1 MLTLKLGNNLHIC
14 NNQVISYYTV
24 VATITADQIMV
35 HGKWSRTTT
44 KHLNEVARVTR
55 LSLVQ
60 EKRVCDTYWLP
71 CAVGV
76 NVKLTDSLSVKSSLL
91 IASKLNH
98 TFGMIGAIAS
108 NWDKIN
114 KKDKNLIYKEL
125 RADDEFRMMI
135 QLVEDNFPL

>member
-91 IASKLNH
+91 IASKL
-98 TFGMIGAIAS
+98 GQ
-108 NWDKIN
+108 D
-114 KKDKNLIYKEL
+114 
-125 RADDEFRMMI
+125 
-135 QLVEDNFPL
+135 

>member
-60 EKRVCDTYWLP
+60 EKRVCDTAWLP
-71 CAVGV
+71 YGV

>member
-24 VATITADQIMV
+24 VATINADQIMV
-35 HGKWSRTTT
+35 HGKWSRATT

-60 EKRVCDTYWLP
+60 EKRVCDTDWLP
-71 CAVGV
+71 YGV

>member
-1 MLTLKLGNNLHIC
+1 MVEPTMQSLKSNLSFHPRDTEPSD
-14 NNQVISYYTV
+14 NR
-24 VATITADQIMV
+24 
-35 HGKWSRTTT
+35 G
-44 KHLNEVARVTR
+44 
-55 LSLVQ
+55 
-60 EKRVCDTYWLP
+60 VCDTDWLP
-71 CAVGV
+71 YGV

-114 KKDKNLIYKEL
+114 KKDKNLIYEEL

>member
-24 VATITADQIMV
+24 VATIAADQIMV

-44 KHLNEVARVTR
+44 RHLNEVARVTR

-71 CAVGV
+71 YGV

-114 KKDKNLIYKEL
+114 KKDKNLIYEEL

>member
-24 VATITADQIMV
+24 VATIAADQIIV

-55 LSLVQ
+55 SSLVQ
-60 EKRVCDTYWLP
+60 EKRVCDTDWLP
-71 CAVGV
+71 YGV

-114 KKDKNLIYKEL
+114 KKDKNLIYEEL

>member
-1 MLTLKLGNNLHIC
+1 
-14 NNQVISYYTV
+14 
-24 VATITADQIMV
+24 
-35 HGKWSRTTT
+35 
-44 KHLNEVARVTR
+44 
-55 LSLVQ
+55 VQ
-60 EKRVCDTYWLP
+60 EKIVCDTDWLP
-71 CAVGV
+71 YGV

-114 KKDKNLIYKEL
+114 KKDKHLIYEEL
-125 RADDEFRMMI
+125 GADDEFRMMI

>member
-24 VATITADQIMV
+24 VATIAADAITV

-55 LSLVQ
+55 LPLVQ
-60 EKRVCDTYWLP
+60 EKRVCDTDWLP
-71 CAVGV
+71 YGV

-114 KKDKNLIYKEL
+114 KKDKHLIYEEL
-125 RADDEFRMMI
+125 EADDEFRMMI
-135 QLVEDNFPL
+135 QLVEDDFPL